1 MKKGFT
7 LIELLVVVLIIGI
20 LSAIALPQ
28 YTTAVEKARATEAV
42 TLMSNIRQSADR
54 YKMQMGEFPGNNDF
68 GVLDIE
74 VPNENANYN
83 NGAQTRNFTF
93 TTRRSTNGTSQF
105 AVIAERRNTGNTY
118 YLYSITDT
126 NGASH
131 RYCGSAVPTADNAVI
146 NTGAAC
152 TSDSECEKLCNAI
165 TSGHAMD
172 GNW

>member
-28 YTTAVEKARATEAV
+28 YTTAVEKARATEAI

-54 YKMQMGEFPGNNDF
+54 YKMQMGEFPENNRFDL
-68 GVLDIE
+68 LDVE

-93 TTRRSTNGTSQF
+93 TTLRSGNTTSQF
-105 AVIAERRNTGNTY
+105 AVIAARRNTANSY
-118 YLYSITDT
+118 FLYSITDT

-131 RYCGSAVPTADNAVI
+131 RYCGGAVPTADTAVI
-146 NTGAAC
+146 NTGEECA
-152 TSDSECEKLCNAI
+152 SDSECEKLCNAI